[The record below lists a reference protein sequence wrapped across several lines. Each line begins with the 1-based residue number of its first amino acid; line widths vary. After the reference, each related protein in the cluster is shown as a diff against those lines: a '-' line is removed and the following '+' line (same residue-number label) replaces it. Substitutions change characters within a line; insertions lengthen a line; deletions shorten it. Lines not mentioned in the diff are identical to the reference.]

1 MKRNL
6 DVRDETIFRTIDLT
20 KLCALGKD
28 GEGSPK
34 QGSAMHSENQSRV
47 RALKG
52 RRLTRS

>member
-1 MKRNL
+1 VKRNL